1 MLHHAN
7 AHDEGEE
14 TVVLS
19 SGWGPAQMQALQR
32 GSGMIRNLKLVHYGD
47 FSALPYTALWRHRCG
62 RFHELW
68 PLLQFAQWHMCSSRL
83 QRKPRKERMIEV
95 RTCIAQGCTSIH
107 LYKDAP
113 DLR

>member
-62 RFHELW
+62 QFHELW
-68 PLLQFAQWHMCSSRL
+68 PILHFTEWHMRLSRL
-83 QRKPRKERMIEV
+83 QRKRRKERMMEV
-95 RTCIAQGCTSIH
+95 RI
-107 LYKDAP
+107 
-113 DLR
+113 